1 VVELGRIVGRHGV
14 RGDVRVLLH
23 NPDST
28 ALSGASE
35 IWLMREGSVERRRLL
50 SLRPHKRVLL
60 AQLEGVDTANAA
72 DALVGSTVGV
82 LRAALPRLAP
92 DEVYYVELIGCPV
105 VTEAGAPLGTV
116 TRVFPTGSN
125 DVCEVSGKEREY
137 LIPLIADVVVRLN
150 VTPPERVLIIR
161 PIPGLLD
168 DE

>member
-1 VVELGRIVGRHGV
+1 MRPPGRAPSPEPPAPAISGADVVELGRIVGRHGV

-72 DALVGSTVGV
+72 DALVGSTVELSDRRYAVVGI
-82 LRAALPRLAP
+82 AP
-92 DEVYYVELIGCPV
+92 AI
-105 VTEAGAPLGTV
+105 
-116 TRVFPTGSN
+116 S
-125 DVCEVSGKEREY
+125 K
-137 LIPLIADVVVRLN
+137 
-150 VTPPERVLIIR
+150 
-161 PIPGLLD
+161 
-168 DE
+168 